1 MADAKAG
8 DEKKGDGDGGGRGGG
23 VPGAKRDYYSVPV
36 GRCGAYLELLCLLS
50 LVVLGWKN

>member
-8 DEKKGDGDGGGRGGG
+8 DEKKGDGDGGGGGGG